1 MDSTNENMGE
11 VKVRKVWLKGFV
23 VSPVA
28 TLRCHPVLNDSNRTG
43 ASN

>member
-11 VKVRKVWLKGFV
+11 VKVRKAWLKGFI
-23 VSPVA
+23 VSA